1 VELFVLPDGAIWM
14 NEIAPRP
21 HNSGHATIDA
31 GLCSQFE
38 QQVRALCGLPL
49 GSTRPL
55 RPSAMVNLIGTGEGD
70 ALSGVEGLLA
80 DPDAALH
87 LYGKKHAPK
96 GRKMGHFTVLG
107 DTASDAVAKAEK
119 LRAMLRWA

>member
-1 VELFVLPDGAIWM
+1 VLPDGAIWM

-21 HNSGHATIDA
+21 HNSGHATIDS
-31 GLCSQFE
+31 GVCSQFE

-49 GSTRPL
+49 GSTWAL

-70 ALSGVEGLLA
+70 TLAGVETLLA
-80 DPDAALH
+80 DPDVSLH

-96 GRKMGHFTVLG
+96 GRKMGHFTVLA
-107 DTASDAVAKAEK
+107 DTVEQAVEKAET
-119 LRAMLRWA
+119 LRAALRWT